1 MATNYT
7 RAAIN
12 GTNAVTSYNNL
23 YSVPNNRSGLI
34 STIAIAN
41 SASAS
46 RTYRIGFSSAS
57 ATDPTAPDFLVY
69 DSIVAANDSVFLSL
83 GVSLPAGTFIKVS
96 SSSSAVYF
104 NAFVLELY

>member
-7 RAAIN
+7 RAAAN
-12 GTNAVTSYNNL
+12 GTNAVTTYGNL
-23 YSVPNNRSGLI
+23 YNVPNGRSGLI

-41 SASAS
+41 SASAT
-46 RTYRIGFSSAS
+46 RTYRIGFSSGS
-57 ATDPTAPDFLVY
+57 AVDPAAPDFLVF
-69 DSIVAANDSVFLSL
+69 DSIVAANDTVFLSL
-83 GVSLPAGTFIKVS
+83 GVSLPAGTYLKVS